1 MTSFDE
7 DLDDYMEKVVIAK
20 AINAKGISYGYFVD
34 QEGNIISPIALLLE
48 KEEEWSSNVENAN

>member
-1 MTSFDE
+1 MTSYDE
-7 DLDDYMEKVVIAK
+7 DLDDYMERVVTAK

-48 KEEEWSSNVENAN
+48 EEEE